1 MIRLGDYNELR
12 ITRFTDH
19 GAYLDGGE
27 VGEIL
32 MPKTYV
38 ARRMRPDDVVKVFV
52 YLDQQERLVGTT
64 EEPLAKVGDFA
75 YLEVSWVNQFG
86 AFLNWGLMKDLF
98 VPFSEQKMSME
109 IGKSYIVYIYVDPET
124 HRIVASAKVERYLSM
139 PRRGDYYRGR
149 HVDVLIWQ
157 KSPIGFKAI
166 IDNAYAGM
174 IYDDQ
179 TYGNYHTGDRL
190 DGTVVQLRSDGR
202 LDVAEGRI
210 GRSRYVDFAQQ
221 LEDELRTCGGTLPF
235 GDASDPDD
243 IAERFHVSKKTFKR
257 ALGQLYRAQKVVLTP
272 NSVTLKS

>member
-64 EEPLAKVGDFA
+64 EEPFAKVGDFA

-174 IYDDQ
+174 LYDDQ

-210 GRSRYVDFAQQ
+210 GRSRYVNFAQQ
-221 LEDELRTCGGTLPF
+221 LEDELRACGGTLPF